1 MAPCVTRSVA
11 EGAVHLSWLHT
22 VADALP
28 KFLCPF
34 CTLPPLLPV
43 VGRGLVYCLR
53 IAVFIPSA
61 YLCPL
66 FISLISLL
74 STFLEP
80 SALPPHS
87 LQCSEV
93 DTEGKHTLN
102 LQWPGSPCAQCAS
115 SSSSAYSKPQL
126 ASPAHLMEFLVHFV
140 VCTIPLPTNF
150 TSFPDRRSPGTPSLG
165 HGSDSATSTTAPKRT
180 PCLTTN
186 ITSAS

>member
-1 MAPCVTRSVA
+1 M
-11 EGAVHLSWLHT
+11 HLSWLHT

-102 LQWPGSPCAQCAS
+102 LQWPGSPCALCAS

-126 ASPAHLMEFLVHFV
+126 ASPAHLMEFLVHFGF
-140 VCTIPLPTNF
+140 CTTPLPTNNV
-150 TSFPDRRSPGTPSLG
+150 FPRSALLRNPRPW
-165 HGSDSATSTTAPKRT
+165 ATTRT
-180 PCLTTN
+180 PTHPPRRLRGPHVVHPWGELPVLPR
-186 ITSAS
+186 ILSSLY

>member
-1 MAPCVTRSVA
+1 MAATNGGVHGPPGSPGCTRWLTPYLSFYVLSVPSL
-11 EGAVHLSWLHT
+11 LSSPWL
-22 VADALP
+22 
-28 KFLCPF
+28 
-34 CTLPPLLPV
+34 V
-43 VGRGLVYCLR
+43 VGWCTACALLYSFPL
-53 IAVFIPSA
+53 PSA

-102 LQWPGSPCAQCAS
+102 LQWPGSPSAQCAS

-126 ASPAHLMEFLVHFV
+126 ASPAHLMEFLVHFGF
-140 VCTIPLPTNF
+140 CTTPLPTNNV
-150 TSFPDRRSPGTPSLG
+150 FPR
-165 HGSDSATSTTAPKRT
+165 
-180 PCLTTN
+180 
-186 ITSAS
+186 

>member
-1 MAPCVTRSVA
+1 M
-11 EGAVHLSWLHT
+11 HLSWLHT

-102 LQWPGSPCAQCAS
+102 LQWPGSPSAQCAS
-115 SSSSAYSKPQL
+115 SSSSAFLNHNLPLRHILWSSLYIS
-126 ASPAHLMEFLVHFV
+126 ASA
-140 VCTIPLPTNF
+140 PLPYPQI
-150 TSFPDRRSPGTPSLG
+150 TSFPDRRSSGTPVPGPRLG
-165 HGSDSATSTTAPKRT
+165 LQHIHHGA
-180 PCLTTN
+180 
-186 ITSAS
+186 

>member
-1 MAPCVTRSVA
+1 MLADYGGRFCVLSVPSL
-11 EGAVHLSWLHT
+11 LSSPWL
-22 VADALP
+22 
-28 KFLCPF
+28 
-34 CTLPPLLPV
+34 V
-43 VGRGLVYCLR
+43 VGWCTACALLYSFPL
-53 IAVFIPSA
+53 PSA

-102 LQWPGSPCAQCAS
+102 LQWPGSPWAQCAS

-126 ASPAHLMEFLVHFV
+126 ASPAHLMNLPLRH
-140 VCTIPLPTNF
+140 ILWSSLYISASAPLPYPQI
-150 TSFPDRRSPGTPSLG
+150 TSFPDRRSSGTPVPGPRLG
-165 HGSDSATSTTAPKRT
+165 LQHIHHGA
-180 PCLTTN
+180 
-186 ITSAS
+186 

>member
-1 MAPCVTRSVA
+1 MTQWTSSQRWHDGCHEVSLGGRCTSPGCTQWLTPCIS
-11 EGAVHLSWLHT
+11 
-22 VADALP
+22 
-28 KFLCPF
+28 FLCPF

-53 IAVFIPSA
+53 IAVFIPSPSA

-102 LQWPGSPCAQCAS
+102 LQWPGSPSAQCAS

-126 ASPAHLMEFLVHFV
+126 ASPAHLMEFLVHFGF
-140 VCTIPLPTNF
+140 CTTPLPTNNV
-150 TSFPDRRSPGTPSLG
+150 FPR
-165 HGSDSATSTTAPKRT
+165 
-180 PCLTTN
+180 
-186 ITSAS
+186 

>member
-1 MAPCVTRSVA
+1 MSERTDTERPRGRCRAAYRITCGGVGPGCIHT
-11 EGAVHLSWLHT
+11 HLDQSIKVSRMRILSRNQ
-22 VADALP
+22 
-28 KFLCPF
+28 
-34 CTLPPLLPV
+34 

-66 FISLISLL
+66 LISLISLL
-74 STFLEP
+74 PTFLEP

-126 ASPAHLMEFLVHFV
+126 ASPAHLMEFLVHFGF
-140 VCTIPLPTNF
+140 CTTPLPTNNV
-150 TSFPDRRSPGTPSLG
+150 FPR
-165 HGSDSATSTTAPKRT
+165 
-180 PCLTTN
+180 
-186 ITSAS
+186 

>member
-1 MAPCVTRSVA
+1 MADLSLAMTPWVSRSVT

-66 FISLISLL
+66 LISLISLL
-74 STFLEP
+74 PTFLEP

-102 LQWPGSPCAQCAS
+102 LQWPGSPSAQCAS

-126 ASPAHLMEFLVHFV
+126 ASPAHLMEFLVHFGF
-140 VCTIPLPTNF
+140 CTTPLPTNNV
-150 TSFPDRRSPGTPSLG
+150 FPR
-165 HGSDSATSTTAPKRT
+165 
-180 PCLTTN
+180 
-186 ITSAS
+186 

>member
-1 MAPCVTRSVA
+1 MAA
-11 EGAVHLSWLHT
+11 A
-22 VADALP
+22 
-28 KFLCPF
+28 
-34 CTLPPLLPV
+34 
-43 VGRGLVYCLR
+43 VGRGGLVYCLR

-102 LQWPGSPCAQCAS
+102 LQWPGSPEVCPRLCS
-115 SSSSAYSKPQL
+115 HGVRCIVEWLEHPQQT
-126 ASPAHLMEFLVHFV
+126 VRKR
-140 VCTIPLPTNF
+140 LPSTM
-150 TSFPDRRSPGTPSLG
+150 GTPLQRDRG
-165 HGSDSATSTTAPKRT
+165 VAQ
-180 PCLTTN
+180 
-186 ITSAS
+186 

>member
-1 MAPCVTRSVA
+1 MSRRGRCTSPGCTRWLTPCLSFYVLSVPSL
-11 EGAVHLSWLHT
+11 LSSPWL
-22 VADALP
+22 
-28 KFLCPF
+28 
-34 CTLPPLLPV
+34 V
-43 VGRGLVYCLR
+43 VGWCTACALLYSFPL
-53 IAVFIPSA
+53 PSA

-102 LQWPGSPCAQCAS
+102 LQWPGSPSAQCAS

-126 ASPAHLMEFLVHFV
+126 ASPAHILWSSLY
-140 VCTIPLPTNF
+140 ISASAPLPYPQI
-150 TSFPDRRSPGTPSLG
+150 TSFPDRRSSGTPVPGPRLG
-165 HGSDSATSTTAPKRT
+165 LQHIHHGA
-180 PCLTTN
+180 
-186 ITSAS
+186 

>member
-1 MAPCVTRSVA
+1 MAPKSLSIRTMTPWVSRSVT
-11 EGAVHLSWLHT
+11 EGAVHLSWMHT

-34 CTLPPLLPV
+34 CTLSPLLPV

-126 ASPAHLMEFLVHFV
+126 ASPAHLMEFLVHFGF
-140 VCTIPLPTNF
+140 CTTPLPTNNV
-150 TSFPDRRSPGTPSLG
+150 FPR
-165 HGSDSATSTTAPKRT
+165 
-180 PCLTTN
+180 
-186 ITSAS
+186 

>member
-1 MAPCVTRSVA
+1 MRFIKQVFFVEALVRPSLSVSLNEGTGDDTMVVTQCHG
-11 EGAVHLSWLHT
+11 GAVHLSWLHT

-28 KFLCPF
+28 NFLCPF
-34 CTLPPLLPV
+34 CALPPLLPV

-66 FISLISLL
+66 FISLIYLL

-126 ASPAHLMEFLVHFV
+126 ASPAHLMEFLVHFGF
-140 VCTIPLPTNF
+140 CTTPLPTNNV
-150 TSFPDRRSPGTPSLG
+150 FPR
-165 HGSDSATSTTAPKRT
+165 
-180 PCLTTN
+180 
-186 ITSAS
+186 